1 MMPTKYF
8 TLRVF
13 PVVLV
18 ALLGAA
24 ISGVASFQSPAQ
36 QQRFQNRQ
44 PMVLAAAESATSM
57 ATLTEATTWTMRM
70 NIDNLQT
77 EKGRK
82 TNGIFVVQAKFI
94 EEQGYEPPQGDVQQ
108 VFVQVDKAGDDD
120 EAEKSSSPS
129 STQMTIKTGRWTL
142 SEDPEDRK
150 DSLWIWGLFKEPLYP
165 FLLLQFEVEEMTLPG
180 EEKDT
185 IKPFTLFAQINHKR
199 GDDGEVLLSSVTD
212 LTIREKET
220 IKADPFGAAKLDLY
234 ENVVIG
240 KLQLTAQ

>member
-108 VFVQVDKAGDDD
+108 VFVQVDTAGDDD
-120 EAEKSSSPS
+120 ETEKTSSPS

-150 DSLWIWGLFKEPLYP
+150 DSLWYVRYCI
-165 FLLLQFEVEEMTLPG
+165 
-180 EEKDT
+180 
-185 IKPFTLFAQINHKR
+185 
-199 GDDGEVLLSSVTD
+199 
-212 LTIREKET
+212 
-220 IKADPFGAAKLDLY
+220 
-234 ENVVIG
+234 
-240 KLQLTAQ
+240 